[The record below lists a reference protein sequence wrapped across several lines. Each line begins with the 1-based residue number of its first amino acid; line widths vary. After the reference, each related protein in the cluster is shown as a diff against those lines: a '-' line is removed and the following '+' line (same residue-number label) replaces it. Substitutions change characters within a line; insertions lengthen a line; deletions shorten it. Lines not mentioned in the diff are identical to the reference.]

1 MKKVIAI
8 ALTAVML
15 VVLAVSA
22 SAIQEHAEG
31 KTTNFWRDDKTNV
44 PHSFDTLFVDG
55 VSQMDLKWAVDGSAA
70 KVVND
75 HPLVVGE
82 NVQKTIAFRGW
93 VGISQDKYAG
103 VTVSE
108 VGYYTND
115 SEASYKKSGN
125 LIDAEDAVKA
135 AGGEFRFESLEI
147 NVEGLTAP
155 TLFTIVV
162 KGSDGKLY
170 PFGEFSVNGDFTGAE
185 TPAETDAEAEK
196 PATVTAAL
204 SVDAAKL
211 YELFTTSNGVNTL
224 EAELKDGYVAFIP
237 GGDDPFFGFAEPLN
251 PGVDAKY
258 AVVKYRLTSEG
269 ERTID
274 FYVKIA
280 EPHAR
285 AAVETDGQWHY
296 VIVDLS
302 STFPEDMATLWDG
315 TVARLDPL
323 SGNGI
328 SGTEIDIASID
339 FFTSEADANAFA
351 NGSAQPSQPSEPT
364 NPSTADAS
372 VIAIAAVAV
381 VALAG
386 VVVAKKVGK

>member
-1 MKKVIAI
+1 MKKIIALV
-8 ALTAVML
+8 LTAVML
-15 VVLAVSA
+15 VALAVSA
-22 SAIQEHAEG
+22 SAIQDHADG

-44 PHSFDTLFVDG
+44 AHSFDTLFVDG
-55 VSQMDLKWAVDGSAA
+55 VSQMDLKWATDGGAA
-70 KVVND
+70 KVVTDN
-75 HPLVVGE
+75 PLTVGQ
-82 NVQKTIAFRGW
+82 NVNEKVAFRGW
-93 VGISQDKYAG
+93 AGMNQTNHAG
-103 VTVSE
+103 VTVAE

-115 SEASYKKSGN
+115 NPASYKQSGN

-135 AGGEFRFESLEI
+135 AGGEYRFENLEI
-147 NVEGLTAP
+147 SVAGLTAP

-162 KGSDGKLY
+162 KGSDGNLY
-170 PFGEFSVNGDFTGAE
+170 PFGEFSVNGDFTGASE
-185 TPAETDAEAEK
+185 EQPAEQ
-196 PATVTAAL
+196 PATVKAAL
-204 SVDAAKL
+204 SVSAEKL
-211 YELFTTSNGVNTL
+211 YELFTTSSGVNTL
-224 EAELKDGYVAFIP
+224 EAELKDGYVAFTC

-274 FYVKIA
+274 FYLKIA

-285 AAVETDGQWHY
+285 EAVETDGEWHF
-296 VIVDLS
+296 VVVDL
-302 STFPEDMATLWDG
+302 TVPFPDNMDTLWDG

-328 SGTEIDIASID
+328 AGTEIDIASID

-351 NGSAQPSQPSEPT
+351 DGTAQTEQPGGDKPTT
-364 NPSTADAS
+364 NPKTADAA

-381 VALAG
+381 IALAG
-386 VVVAKKVGK
+386 VVVAKKVK